1 MGRCYTGD
9 VILSIVAMGLLSRV
23 ASLVKRLMTALNIGI
38 QCFVKLSLP
47 REHTSQK
54 FVNIVK
60 SQSVLKRAR
69 RVRPGDDLF
78 KLKNAL

>member
-1 MGRCYTGD
+1 MHVPG
-9 VILSIVAMGLLSRV
+9 
-23 ASLVKRLMTALNIGI
+23 
-38 QCFVKLSLP
+38 LSLTLADALS

-78 KLKNAL
+78 KLKNVL